1 MFRIHSFPNNDTS
14 NSSTQLHLPLL
25 KTTYHNCLMNYLS
38 ISNVGLAA
46 GLMLWML
53 NPKSSLILFLHL
65 ASFNSIVQQL
75 ALIPFTLHR
84 HACSRMP
91 GQYTTSVMNM
101 QPMHSDQ
108 QSFFGGRLIGCK
120 RAFNIAIFWSRDL
133 AGTWK
138 SINRSASVGS
148 CLVITSIPTSR
159 KPMPRKVRESS
170 LICWSR
176 VSRNLCGISVQWH
189 RGFAWWTIWKPSLKL
204 FWLSGV
210 STTLY
215 ARPKLLRGLLGSTN
229 MCWDQLPNM
238 RISEVRQKGTMNTQV
253 VATGLNLNRVYTVD
267 RYVMEEARQCVINS

>member
-138 SINRSASVGS
+138 SINLRPKRERVINQVSTCALKPGDFVNASNFGNSGIVTCVRSA
-148 CLVITSIPTSR
+148 
-159 KPMPRKVRESS
+159 
-170 LICWSR
+170 
-176 VSRNLCGISVQWH
+176 
-189 RGFAWWTIWKPSLKL
+189 FAP
-204 FWLSGV
+204 
-210 STTLY
+210 
-215 ARPKLLRGLLGSTN
+215 
-229 MCWDQLPNM
+229 
-238 RISEVRQKGTMNTQV
+238 
-253 VATGLNLNRVYTVD
+253 
-267 RYVMEEARQCVINS
+267 